1 LKYILRFKVY
11 KVAPLILQANL
22 TIEMASTA
30 LDKDRQRLD
39 EMIAGPHSFKLN
51 RLVFLI
57 EPHALDALKELDQRF
72 GKKTEE
78 KKKHGHD
85 LEVWRILK
93 IKSMKLR
100 FFFYTC
106 ASYSKRN
113 DVEVV
118 EVFGFKTKDVDSDI
132 CFKGPSAYDCY
143 VRFLDGVALSQQHA
157 STVAMGQH
165 TRLGSQSLLSILP
178 EALFRV
184 LLQPH
189 ITTLEHW
196 DCDKEDALRVVIKQ
210 QEFEETKGWIDEIV
224 TSYDTTHH
232 LYFLD
237 IRNVREACV
246 VLDQRFGED
255 TREEVEYH
263 KFNAERRLT
272 TNGRTI
278 KFTFTYDKFYEES
291 HIIVNGL
298 GKAAGLA
305 HGDLDYKAFVYLIDT
320 LLVQAR
326 HYEFHIDPD
335 PDTFSFCH
343 SDSDSY

>member
-1 LKYILRFKVY
+1 
-11 KVAPLILQANL
+11 
-22 TIEMASTA
+22 MASTA
-30 LDKDRQRLD
+30 LEKKIKDMQRMD
-39 EMIAGPHSFKLN
+39 EIIAGPHSVKLEA
-51 RLVFLI
+51 LIFLI
-57 EPHALDALKELDQRF
+57 SCSALDALKALDQRF
-72 GKKTEE
+72 GKIPDE
-78 KKKHGHD
+78 KKTQRH
-85 LEVWRILK
+85 EFRVWRILK
-93 IKSMKLR
+93 VNGMELR
-100 FFFYTC
+100 FRFYTD
-106 ASYSKRN
+106 ASDLEWN
-113 DVEVV
+113 NV
-118 EVFGFKTKDVDSDI
+118 EVFGFKTKDTVSNN
-132 CFKGPSAYDCY
+132 CFAGPSAYDCY

-232 LYFLD
+232 LYFRD
-237 IRNVREACV
+237 ILNVREACV

-278 KFTFTYDKFYEES
+278 KFTFTYDKFYEEN

-335 PDTFSFCH
+335 PDTFSFGH